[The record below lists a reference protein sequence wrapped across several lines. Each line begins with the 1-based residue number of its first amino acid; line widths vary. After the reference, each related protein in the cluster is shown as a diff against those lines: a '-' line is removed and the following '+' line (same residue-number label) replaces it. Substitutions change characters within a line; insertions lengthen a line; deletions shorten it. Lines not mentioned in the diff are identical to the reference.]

1 MRQRKGRVTVFA
13 LLLSGV
19 TALALSGVLAPTNW
33 RIDIDIAQGRD
44 AIGDGVARLAAMQ
57 TGREL
62 AFASVGEG
70 PPASPWVA
78 RYGAYSPGVFGGAPS
93 PLQETPFN
101 RWLWGDGE
109 PAAEVGD
116 DGFLPG
122 DAYLDTSDGRLHV
135 FDGES
140 WTPVLI
146 LGGGGGRR
154 AGRRRAAR

>member
-70 PPASPWVA
+70 ALASPWGA
-78 RYGAYSPGVFGGAPS
+78 RY
-93 PLQETPFN
+93 
-101 RWLWGDGE
+101 
-109 PAAEVGD
+109 
-116 DGFLPG
+116 
-122 DAYLDTSDGRLHV
+122 
-135 FDGES
+135 
-140 WTPVLI
+140 
-146 LGGGGGRR
+146 
-154 AGRRRAAR
+154 GRRRAAR